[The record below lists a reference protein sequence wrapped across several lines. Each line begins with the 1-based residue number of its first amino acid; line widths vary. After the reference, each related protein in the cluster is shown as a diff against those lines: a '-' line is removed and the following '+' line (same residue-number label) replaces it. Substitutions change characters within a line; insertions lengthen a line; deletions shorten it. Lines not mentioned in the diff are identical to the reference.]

1 MKTGTRRGNR
11 TRRLGA
17 VTGVA
22 AAWLLALAPA
32 PSGAAAQTES
42 LKPPSVNQSD
52 DPPTVR
58 MYLVTALLGAL
69 VVGANLIPSKRG
81 HQD

>member
-1 MKTGTRRGNR
+1 M
-11 TRRLGA
+11 RLG
-17 VTGVA
+17 VGVA
-22 AAWLLALAPA
+22 AVGALVFASLPA
-32 PSGAAAQTES
+32 DVAAQAAES
-42 LKPPSVNQSD
+42 LKPPSVNETD
-52 DPPTVR
+52 DPPTIR

>member
-1 MKTGTRRGNR
+1 MKHPRPRMLAR
-11 TRRLGA
+11 VAAAA
-17 VTGVA
+17 VIGVA
-22 AAWLLALAPA
+22 ALAASP
-32 PSGAAAQTES
+32 GAHAQAGTQS
-42 LKPPSVNQSD
+42 LKPPTVNQTD
-52 DPPTVR
+52 DPPTIR